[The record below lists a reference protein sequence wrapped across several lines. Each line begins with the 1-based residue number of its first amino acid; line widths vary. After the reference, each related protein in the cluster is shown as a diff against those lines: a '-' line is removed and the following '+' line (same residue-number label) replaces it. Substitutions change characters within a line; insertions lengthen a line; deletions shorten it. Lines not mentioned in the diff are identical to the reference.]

1 MDCDRIRTLL
11 DPYLDG
17 ELDRDDARIVDGHV
31 EHCAVCRSRLS
42 AGLALSA
49 GMKRDVAYRAA
60 PAALRGRIRTAVA
73 ETAAPARPTPDW
85 RRRFRRFDW
94 NRWLPTGGAVA
105 GAALAT
111 AVLTFTVTV
120 QMAGVSQEQRTID
133 QLVSGHSRAVL
144 TSHQIDVASS
154 DQHTV
159 KPWLSS
165 KLDFSPNVTDLASVG
180 FPLLGG
186 RLDYIN
192 DRSVAVLVYGHRRHV
207 IDLFIWPDDASTRTT
222 GMQSF
227 SKRGVNVVHWSGD
240 GMAFSA
246 VSDVNTDDLKEFARS
261 YAGAESG
268 ATR

>member
-11 DPYLDG
+11 DAYLDG
-17 ELDRDDARIVDGHV
+17 ELGRDDAKIVDRHLQ
-31 EHCAVCRSRLS
+31 HCRACRGRLD
-42 AGLALSA
+42 ANRALSA
-49 GMKRDVAYRAA
+49 GVRSHATYRSAPSALRTRIRAA
-60 PAALRGRIRTAVA
+60 IA
-73 ETAAPARPTPDW
+73 EAPVPQQTPRW
-85 RRRFRRFDW
+85 RQRFRRLDPS
-94 NRWLPTGGAVA
+94 RWLPMSGAVA
-105 GAALAT
+105 GAVLTT
-111 AVLTFTVTV
+111 AALTFTVTV
-120 QMAGVSQEQRTID
+120 QLAGVSQEQRMID

-165 KLDFSPNVTDLASVG
+165 KLDFSPNVADLAAAG

-192 DRSVAVLVYGHRRHV
+192 DRPVAVLVYGHRRHV
-207 IDLFIWPDDASTRTT
+207 VDLFIWPDDGSAARA
-222 GMQSF
+222 MRNF
-227 SKRGVNVVHWSGD
+227 SKRGVNIVQWSAG

-261 YAGAESG
+261 YSSTESG
-268 ATR
+268 PVR

>member
-17 ELDRDDARIVDGHV
+17 ELDRDDVKVVDGHL
-31 EHCAVCRSRLS
+31 EHCGACRSRLS
-42 AGLALSA
+42 AGRALST
-49 GMKRDVAYRAA
+49 GMKRHAAYRTA
-60 PAALRGRIRTAVA
+60 PASLRSRIRTAVT
-73 ETAAPARPTPDW
+73 ETAAPVRPTPDW
-85 RRRFRRFDW
+85 RQRFRRLDW
-94 NRWLPTGGAVA
+94 NRWLPMGGAVA

-120 QMAGVSQEQRTID
+120 QMAGVSQEQQMID
-133 QLVSGHSRAVL
+133 QLVSGHSRAML

-165 KLDFSPNVTDLASVG
+165 KLDFSPNVTDLAASG

-192 DRSVAVLVYGHRRHV
+192 DRSAAVLVYGHRRHV
-207 IDLFIWPDDASTRTT
+207 IDLFIWPDAASKAT
-222 GMQSF
+222 GTQTF
-227 SKRGVNVVHWSGD
+227 SKRGVNVVRWSDG

-246 VSDVNTDDLKEFARS
+246 VSDVNTDDLKTFARD
-261 YAGAESG
+261 YASAESG
-268 ATR
+268 AAR